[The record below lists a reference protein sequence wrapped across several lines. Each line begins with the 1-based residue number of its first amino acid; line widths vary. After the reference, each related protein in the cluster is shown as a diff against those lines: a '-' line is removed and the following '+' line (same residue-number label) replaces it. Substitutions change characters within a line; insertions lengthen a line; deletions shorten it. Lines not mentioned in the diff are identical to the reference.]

1 MMIRIA
7 CVAAVL
13 IGIGAGDVFACS
25 VPLIRSL
32 HNQTVDG
39 TMSARSGK
47 PCAIRLQYT
56 SGTAESV
63 GIAQRP
69 SHGTVTTSGQS
80 VIYVSRP
87 GYMGP
92 DNFTYTR
99 HGRDKWGNRGAKTI
113 RVAVTV
119 S

>member
-1 MMIRIA
+1 
-7 CVAAVL
+7 
-13 IGIGAGDVFACS
+13 
-25 VPLIRSL
+25 
-32 HNQTVDG
+32 
-39 TMSARSGK
+39 MSARSGK